1 MVIINQ
7 LNIDAL
13 AENIVVDVATTPGNV
28 FTSILIWTSDTFQ
41 VLIDAIDVSSYIV
54 GTDETENIL
63 IPASALSLIK
73 LSGLFFIELTTD
85 EVVEPGDCCPDINKR
100 LAVVS
105 NFIKYHECI
114 LNKLLKAEIDECG
127 LKCGGCD
134 DCEDCASKIV
144 TTQMYLQGLYIAVQQ
159 GFYQEAIDI
168 IKILDELCEVCHSC
182 PDYGNA
188 ILLAGGGFGVYNNAL
203 TLL

>member
-7 LNIDAL
+7 LNIDVL

-41 VLIDAIDVSSYIV
+41 VLSEAIDVSSYIV
-54 GTDETENIL
+54 GTDETEAFS
-63 IPASALSLIK
+63 IPASALGLTK
-73 LSGLFFIELTTD
+73 LSGLFFIEFTTD
-85 EVVEPGDCCPDINKR
+85 EEVEECCPDTNKR
-100 LAVVS
+100 LAIVS

-114 LNKLLKAEIDECG
+114 LNNLLSAEIDDCG

-134 DCEDCASKIV
+134 DCEDCSNKIV
-144 TTQMYLQGLYIAVQQ
+144 STNLYLQGLYIAIQQ

-188 ILLAGGGFGVYNNAL
+188 ILLAGGGFGIYNNAL